1 MEVGN
6 NLHVHGALTLNL
18 LRVTKAN
25 PRDSKTL
32 LIYQIRIKRVL
43 ISPSMVYWFKS
54 APKNMKVVSA
64 CIVEYVQSSAE
75 LLD

>member
-25 PRDSKTL
+25 PRESKTL

-43 ISPSMVYWFKS
+43 ISSSMAYWFRNT
-54 APKNMKVVSA
+54 PKNVEIISA
-64 CIVEYVQSSAE
+64 CFVE
-75 LLD
+75 